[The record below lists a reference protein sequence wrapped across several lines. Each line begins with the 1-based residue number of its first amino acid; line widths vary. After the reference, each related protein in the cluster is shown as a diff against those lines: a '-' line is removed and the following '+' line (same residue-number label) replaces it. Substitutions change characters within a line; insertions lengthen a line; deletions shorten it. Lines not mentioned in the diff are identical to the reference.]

1 MKYSNN
7 LFKVNIY
14 SKKIRLI
21 EEKIII
27 FSNIL
32 EDKKP
37 KILIINNFYNF
48 VFGYYR

>member
-27 FSNIL
+27 SLNML

-37 KILIINNFYNF
+37 KIFIINHYYNF
-48 VFGYYR
+48 VF